1 MKITLI
7 RHTRVAVETGICYGW
22 SDVGVAPSF
31 ETEASR
37 VKENISNEQFD
48 IVYSSP
54 LSRCRKLA
62 AFCGFHEPILDDR
75 LKELNFGEWE
85 MKKWDDLTDPRLE
98 LWYKDWI
105 HLPAGG
111 GESYEKQCRRVAQFL
126 DELRHSGHTDACIF
140 THPGS
145 HRLRYG
151 LRRHL
156 PDRRIIQYRGGLW
169 QQKCVGILK
178 LYYSSN
184 EFRYASST
192 SCIITSL
199 PLKILS
205 NKIF

>member
-37 VKENISNEQFD
+37 VKANISNERFD

-85 MKKWDDLTDPRLE
+85 MKSWNELSSDPRSE
-98 LWYKDWI
+98 AWFKDWVNN
-105 HLPAGG
+105 PTPN
-111 GESYEKQCRRVAQFL
+111 GESLQDQYDRVSDFL
-126 DELRHSGHTDACIF
+126 NELRKSGLQKVCLFAHGGVLTCARVYAGEYPLQDAF
-140 THPGS
+140 KNVPS
-145 HRLRYG
+145 YG
-151 LRRHL
+151 A
-156 PDRRIIQYRGGLW
+156 I
-169 QQKCVGILK
+169 VK
-178 LYYSSN
+178 LV
-184 EFRYASST
+184 
-192 SCIITSL
+192 L
-199 PLKILS
+199 D
-205 NKIF
+205 

>member
-37 VKENISNEQFD
+37 VKENISNERFD

-111 GESYEKQCRRVAQFL
+111 GESYENQCRRVAQFL

-140 THPGS
+140 THRESSPA
-145 HRLRYG
+145 
-151 LRRHL
+151 
-156 PDRRIIQYRGGLW
+156 LW
-169 QQKCVGILK
+169 
-178 LYYSSN
+178 
-184 EFRYASST
+184 ST
-192 SCIITSL
+192 QAFARSKNHSV
-199 PLKILS
+199 
-205 NKIF
+205 

>member
-37 VKENISNEQFD
+37 VKENISNQQFD

-98 LWYKDWI
+98 LWYKDWKAMKI
-105 HLPAGG
+105 SAAVSLNFWMNSAIPAIPMPVFSPT
-111 GESYEKQCRRVAQFL
+111 GESSPALWSTQAFARSKN
-126 DELRHSGHTDACIF
+126 HS
-140 THPGS
+140 
-145 HRLRYG
+145 
-151 LRRHL
+151 
-156 PDRRIIQYRGGLW
+156 
-169 QQKCVGILK
+169 V
-178 LYYSSN
+178 
-184 EFRYASST
+184 
-192 SCIITSL
+192 
-199 PLKILS
+199 
-205 NKIF
+205 

>member
-111 GESYEKQCRRVAQFL
+111 GESY
-126 DELRHSGHTDACIF
+126 ACIF
-140 THPGS
+140 THRGVIACSMVYAGICPIEESFSIEVDYGS
-145 HRLRYG
+145 KNVL
-151 LRRHL
+151 
-156 PDRRIIQYRGGLW
+156 
-169 QQKCVGILK
+169 
-178 LYYSSN
+178 
-184 EFRYASST
+184 EF
-192 SCIITSL
+192 
-199 PLKILS
+199 
-205 NKIF
+205 

>member
-37 VKENISNEQFD
+37 VKENISNERFD

-98 LWYKDWI
+98 LWYKEEGKAMKISAAVSLNFWMNSAI
-105 HLPAGG
+105 PAIPMPVFSPT
-111 GESYEKQCRRVAQFL
+111 GESSPALWSTQAFARSKN
-126 DELRHSGHTDACIF
+126 HS
-140 THPGS
+140 
-145 HRLRYG
+145 
-151 LRRHL
+151 
-156 PDRRIIQYRGGLW
+156 
-169 QQKCVGILK
+169 V
-178 LYYSSN
+178 
-184 EFRYASST
+184 
-192 SCIITSL
+192 
-199 PLKILS
+199 
-205 NKIF
+205 

>member
-85 MKKWDDLTDPRLE
+85 MKSWNELSSDPRSE
-98 LWYKDWI
+98 AWFKDWVNN
-105 HLPAGG
+105 PTPN
-111 GESYEKQCRRVAQFL
+111 GESLQDQYDRVSDFL
-126 DELRHSGHTDACIF
+126 NELRKSGLQKVCLFAHGGVLTCARVYAGEYPLQDAF
-140 THPGS
+140 KNVPS
-145 HRLRYG
+145 YG
-151 LRRHL
+151 A
-156 PDRRIIQYRGGLW
+156 I
-169 QQKCVGILK
+169 VK
-178 LYYSSN
+178 L
-184 EFRYASST
+184 A
-192 SCIITSL
+192 L
-199 PLKILS
+199 D
-205 NKIF
+205 

>member
-54 LSRCRKLA
+54 LSRCRK
-62 AFCGFHEPILDDR
+62 
-75 LKELNFGEWE
+75 
-85 MKKWDDLTDPRLE
+85 WDDLTDPRLE

-111 GESYEKQCRRVAQFL
+111 GESYENQCRRVAQFL

-140 THPGS
+140 THRGVIACAMVYAGICPIEESFSIEVDYGS
-145 HRLRYG
+145 KNVL
-151 LRRHL
+151 
-156 PDRRIIQYRGGLW
+156 
-169 QQKCVGILK
+169 
-178 LYYSSN
+178 
-184 EFRYASST
+184 EF
-192 SCIITSL
+192 
-199 PLKILS
+199 
-205 NKIF
+205 

>member
-37 VKENISNEQFD
+37 VKENISNERFD

-85 MKKWDDLTDPRLE
+85 MKKWDDLTDSRLE

-111 GESYEKQCRRVAQFL
+111 GKAMKISAAVSLNFWMNSAIPAIPMPVFSPTGESSPALWSTQAFARSKN
-126 DELRHSGHTDACIF
+126 HS
-140 THPGS
+140 
-145 HRLRYG
+145 
-151 LRRHL
+151 
-156 PDRRIIQYRGGLW
+156 
-169 QQKCVGILK
+169 V
-178 LYYSSN
+178 
-184 EFRYASST
+184 
-192 SCIITSL
+192 
-199 PLKILS
+199 
-205 NKIF
+205 

>member
-85 MKKWDDLTDPRLE
+85 MKKWDDLTDPVLNFGIRTGFISRQEEGKAMKISAAVSLNF
-98 LWYKDWI
+98 WMNSAI
-105 HLPAGG
+105 PAIPMPVFSPT
-111 GESYEKQCRRVAQFL
+111 GESSPALWSTQAFARSKN
-126 DELRHSGHTDACIF
+126 HS
-140 THPGS
+140 
-145 HRLRYG
+145 
-151 LRRHL
+151 
-156 PDRRIIQYRGGLW
+156 
-169 QQKCVGILK
+169 V
-178 LYYSSN
+178 
-184 EFRYASST
+184 
-192 SCIITSL
+192 
-199 PLKILS
+199 
-205 NKIF
+205 

>member
-105 HLPAGG
+105 HLPAEEGKAMKISAAVSLNFWMNSAIPAIPMPVFSPT
-111 GESYEKQCRRVAQFL
+111 GESSPALWSTQAFARSKN
-126 DELRHSGHTDACIF
+126 HS
-140 THPGS
+140 
-145 HRLRYG
+145 
-151 LRRHL
+151 
-156 PDRRIIQYRGGLW
+156 
-169 QQKCVGILK
+169 V
-178 LYYSSN
+178 
-184 EFRYASST
+184 
-192 SCIITSL
+192 
-199 PLKILS
+199 
-205 NKIF
+205 

>member
-85 MKKWDDLTDPRLE
+85 MKSWNELSSDPRSE
-98 LWYKDWI
+98 AWFKDWVNN
-105 HLPAGG
+105 PTPN
-111 GESYEKQCRRVAQFL
+111 GESLQDQYDRVSDFL
-126 DELRHSGHTDACIF
+126 NELRKSGLQKVCLFAHGGVLTCARVYAGEYPLQDAF
-140 THPGS
+140 KNVPS
-145 HRLRYG
+145 YG
-151 LRRHL
+151 A
-156 PDRRIIQYRGGLW
+156 I
-169 QQKCVGILK
+169 VK
-178 LYYSSN
+178 LV
-184 EFRYASST
+184 
-192 SCIITSL
+192 L
-199 PLKILS
+199 D
-205 NKIF
+205 